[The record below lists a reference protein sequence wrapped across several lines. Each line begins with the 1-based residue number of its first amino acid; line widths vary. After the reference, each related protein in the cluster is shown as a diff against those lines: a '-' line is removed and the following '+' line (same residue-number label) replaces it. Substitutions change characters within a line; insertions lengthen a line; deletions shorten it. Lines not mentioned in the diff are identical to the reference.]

1 MKSSSG
7 YLVNSLTSQNTRME
21 TSTEKQV
28 PVSKRSCNLP
38 SKAVKRV
45 DKFQQTCQ
53 PETFSN
59 LGLVSEL
66 NLIVTNDTSCQTDF
80 QSEIG
85 RPRYYEANHL
95 ISALNKN
102 IQSLE
107 KQLDEKQIIIEA
119 LLQTIH
125 NCSYK
130 NIVAN
135 SNHEA
140 DKDSFENFKS
150 PHEKSKMISN
160 KSNQVDE
167 NDNHNNNDNQKT
179 IIETK
184 DEQSMTLD
192 KRNDK
197 SSSTP
202 AGDKIPEKETKEQ
215 IIESSHHHSDKKN
228 DVTPT
233 EKKIGRPRYYE
244 ANHLISALNKNIQ
257 SLEKQ
262 LDEKQ
267 IIIEALLQT
276 IHNCSYKNIVANS
289 NHEADKVSFENFKSP
304 HEKSKMI
311 SNKSNQ
317 VDENDNHNNN
327 DNQKTIIETKDEQSM
342 TLDKR
347 NDKSSSTPAGDKIP
361 EKETKEQIIE
371 SSHHHSDKK
380 NDVTPTEKK
389 IGRPR
394 YYEANHL
401 ISALNKNIQSLEKQ
415 LDEKQ
420 IIIEALLQT
429 IHNCSYKNIVANSNH
444 EADKVS
450 FENFKSPHEKSKM
463 ISNKSNQVDENDNHN
478 NNDNQKTI
486 IETKDEQS
494 MTLDKRNDKS
504 SSTPAGDKIP
514 EKETKEQIIESSHH
528 HSDKKNDVT
537 PTEKTKKKT
546 VVIVGDSIVRNVPSR
561 SLNQSLK
568 EYFSVA
574 KLGQMGQIGTHWDK

>member
-1 MKSSSG
+1 MKSSPG
-7 YLVNSLTSQNTRME
+7 YLVNSLASQNTKME

-85 RPRYYEANHL
+85 RRRYYEANHL

-125 NCSYK
+125 NCSYN

-135 SNHEA
+135 SNH
-140 DKDSFENFKS
+140 K
-150 PHEKSKMISN
+150 
-160 KSNQVDE
+160 
-167 NDNHNNNDNQKT
+167 
-179 IIETK
+179 
-184 DEQSMTLD
+184 
-192 KRNDK
+192 
-197 SSSTP
+197 
-202 AGDKIPEKETKEQ
+202 
-215 IIESSHHHSDKKN
+215 
-228 DVTPT
+228 
-233 EKKIGRPRYYE
+233 
-244 ANHLISALNKNIQ
+244 
-257 SLEKQ
+257 
-262 LDEKQ
+262 
-267 IIIEALLQT
+267 
-276 IHNCSYKNIVANS
+276 
-289 NHEADKVSFENFKSP
+289 ADKVSFENFKSP

-327 DNQKTIIETKDEQSM
+327 DNQKTIIEAKDEQSM

-347 NDKSSSTPAGDKIP
+347 NDKSSRTPAGDKIP
-361 EKETKEQIIE
+361 EKE
-371 SSHHHSDKK
+371 
-380 NDVTPTEKK
+380 
-389 IGRPR
+389 
-394 YYEANHL
+394 AN
-401 ISALNKNIQSLEKQ
+401 K
-415 LDEKQ
+415 
-420 IIIEALLQT
+420 
-429 IHNCSYKNIVANSNH
+429 
-444 EADKVS
+444 
-450 FENFKSPHEKSKM
+450 
-463 ISNKSNQVDENDNHN
+463 
-478 NNDNQKTI
+478 
-486 IETKDEQS
+486 
-494 MTLDKRNDKS
+494 
-504 SSTPAGDKIP
+504 
-514 EKETKEQIIESSHH
+514 QIIESSHH

-574 KLGQMGQIGTHWDK
+574 KSFPGATTQDMKGYINQPFQGNQTWLFCTLGQMI